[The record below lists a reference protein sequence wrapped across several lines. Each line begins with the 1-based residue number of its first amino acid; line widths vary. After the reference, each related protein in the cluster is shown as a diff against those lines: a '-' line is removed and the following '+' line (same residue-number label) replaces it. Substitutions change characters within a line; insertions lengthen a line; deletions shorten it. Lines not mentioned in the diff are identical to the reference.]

1 MFTEAILVPAAEEGL
16 DDGDDAAHSSQCGCG
31 GVGKTLEEEEEED
44 EEEEKK
50 SGAKNGSLFVRIQI
64 VGSR

>member
-16 DDGDDAAHSSQCGCG
+16 DDDAAHSSQCGCG
-31 GVGKTLEEEEEED
+31 GVGKTLKEEEVEEEEE
-44 EEEEKK
+44 